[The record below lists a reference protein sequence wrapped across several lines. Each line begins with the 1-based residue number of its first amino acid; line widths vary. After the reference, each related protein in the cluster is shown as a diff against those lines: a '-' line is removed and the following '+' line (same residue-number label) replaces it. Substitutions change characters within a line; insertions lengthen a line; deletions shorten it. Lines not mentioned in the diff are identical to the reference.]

1 MLPTLFGRVRSIIY
15 CFLSHSTQ
23 KRTVWW
29 SWWSLLWSDRKQE
42 ESSKK
47 KGTFTHVTCIIT
59 YLIIGRL
66 LFSIYSIYSMFANFS
81 AVFRWFCAHFLCFVW
96 KKTWFHALP
105 KIDSKK
111 QSNRNRCCLN
121 NSRQY
126 FHLYLLFVPF
136 IASYQIQC
144 VRFFSSFV
152 LWEWKQDAPNR
163 QINNK
168 YLHVLWCILHFT
180 RAIWSFCLF
189 SSSLALL
196 IPLPL
201 FHVCF
206 WKWWFYHCLLL
217 LLPLQCLG

>member
-15 CFLSHSTQ
+15 CFLSHSTR

-29 SWWSLLWSDRKQE
+29 SWWSLLRSDRKQE
-42 ESSKK
+42 ESSEKR
-47 KGTFTHVTCIIT
+47 HIHTCNV
-59 YLIIGRL
+59 YHNLFNYRPFAL
-66 LFSIYSIYSMFANFS
+66 LNILDLFNVCQFFGCISVILRS
-81 AVFRWFCAHFLCFVW
+81 LCFVW

-144 VRFFSSFV
+144 VRFFLFV
-152 LWEWKQDAPNR
+152 HTLGMK
-163 QINNK
+163 
-168 YLHVLWCILHFT
+168 T
-180 RAIWSFCLF
+180 RCTKS
-189 SSSLALL
+189 
-196 IPLPL
+196 PD
-201 FHVCF
+201 
-206 WKWWFYHCLLL
+206 K
-217 LLPLQCLG
+217 

>member
-1 MLPTLFGRVRSIIY
+1 MYHNLFNYRPFALLNILDLFNVCQIFRLYFGDFALTFCV
-15 CFLSHSTQ
+15 LS
-23 KRTVWW
+23 
-29 SWWSLLWSDRKQE
+29 E
-42 ESSKK
+42 
-47 KGTFTHVTCIIT
+47 
-59 YLIIGRL
+59 
-66 LFSIYSIYSMFANFS
+66 
-81 AVFRWFCAHFLCFVW
+81 

-201 FHVCF
+201 FHVCLC
-206 WKWWFYHCLLL
+206 KWWFYHCLLL